1 MSEEKDMRIYQCQ
14 MPTCGYMYMPTKG
27 RQKRA
32 RSQQAPRL
40 KTCQT
45 PGVARFAAQ
54 PSPRSSH
61 STTDR
66 SQSVPLFLRSALL
79 FEIKYEI
86 WKKVVD
92 YRGAICYYI
101 SC

>member
-27 RQKRA
+27 DRKGKIPA
-32 RSQQAPRL
+32 GTSFEDLPD
-40 KTCQT
+40 T
-45 PGVARFAAQ
+45 GVARFAAQ